1 MIKNK
6 YTIALVG
13 VNLGTGNL
21 GEEITASALKQNI
34 RAILPDV
41 SIVHITS
48 NPGDTELR
56 HGSPSISI
64 HRIAE
69 SRNNGLVDNFFSMA
83 PEESSVE
90 TPQGRTNLLKEL
102 IKKIPFAV
110 ASIRTIQKLPS
121 QFMAFIHELRFLRRS
136 YSRLDNIDKIVIAG
150 SGPLID
156 FFGGPFSYPYLVAK
170 WAFLAKLRSI
180 PVYVFSVG
188 AVPFG
193 SSLSRVF
200 VRYLLNNVEYYSFR
214 DETSRHIAANLG
226 VRQKGDVYPDIAFS
240 YVTKLSGT
248 QKDEK
253 APEKRIGISLFPH
266 FDPRYWPE
274 SDPEI
279 YNQYVNTMTEFCA
292 WLIEKKYVVVFLSTQ
307 IKADILV
314 MNDVIVNLK
323 NRGFLGNQY
332 VIADPVTHEAFM
344 EELDKVELMVVT
356 RFHGM
361 IMSLLSHTPVIG
373 LPNQPKM
380 FDLMREMNQEDYM
393 LDVGNLSFDELKEV
407 FQKAIS
413 STTEIKQ
420 DLKVSCQRNR
430 DDLLQGYRRILQDN

>member
-1 MIKNK
+1 MKPK

-34 RAILPDV
+34 KEILPGAN
-41 SIVHITS
+41 IIHITS
-48 NPGDTELR
+48 NPGDTRIR
-56 HGSPSISI
+56 HDSPSIPI

-69 SRNNGLVDNFFSMA
+69 SRNNELVDNYFWRM
-83 PEESSVE
+83 PEENSVKI
-90 TPQGRTNLLKEL
+90 TKVKPNPVKEL
-102 IKKIPFAV
+102 IRKIPFVV
-110 ASIRTIQKLPS
+110 ASFHVIQMLPS
-121 QFMAFIHELRFLRRS
+121 YLTAFINEIGFLRRS
-136 YSRLDNIDKIVIAG
+136 YGRLENIDKIVIAG

-170 WAFLAKLRSI
+170 WALLAKLRSI

-193 SSLSRVF
+193 SWLSRFF
-200 VRYLLNNVEYYSFR
+200 VKFLLKNAEYISFR
-214 DETSRHIAANLG
+214 DETSRDIATSLG
-226 VRQKGDVYPDIAFS
+226 IVKKGDVYPDIAFS
-240 YVTKLSGT
+240 YITKQQKNENNEKLSVN
-248 QKDEK
+248 
-253 APEKRIGISLFPH
+253 RIGISLFPH

-279 YNQYVNTMTEFCA
+279 YNQYVNTMSQFCS
-292 WLIEKKYVVVFLSTQ
+292 WLIENKYTIVFLSTQ

-314 MNDVIVNLK
+314 MNDVITNLK
-323 NRGFLGNQY
+323 NIGFNDSHY

-344 EELDKVELMVVT
+344 EELDKVELMIVT

-361 IMSLLSHTPVIG
+361 IMSLLSNTPVIG

-380 FDLMREMNQEDYM
+380 FDLMRAMNQEDYM
-393 LDVGNLSFDELKEV
+393 LDLGNMSFEELKEV
-407 FQKAIS
+407 FYKVIS
-413 STTEIKQ
+413 STAEIKREI
-420 DLKVSCQRNR
+420 KARCMKNR
-430 DDLLQGYRRILQDN
+430 DDLLQGYRKILQDA